1 MNEKTDLKSRIENY
15 KDVQSTTEE
24 RVKDLK
30 RDLDKSEKK
39 GKIFLELQK
48 QLKLHSAILEKTNLI
63 LQELS
68 VQEKMVFQ
76 SNNFRPSET
85 TKNLVSKI
93 TEPIKLK
100 INVALP
106 NSKTVEVEVDST
118 FLIGGL
124 HQLIEEQS
132 KLDLS
137 KYDLMWNNKK
147 LSQAYSLDDYS
158 IFTDCEMILLSNDG
172 QKKNTTRKITRQSSY
187 TNEKNKEEEEDI
199 NLLGSNLFSFSSDN
213 EN

>member
-106 NSKTVEVEVDST
+106 NSKTVEVEVDSK

-147 LSQAYSLDDYS
+147 LSHAYSLDDYS

-187 TNEKNKEEEEDI
+187 TNEKNKEEEEVI